1 MGHTGL
7 YTFDEVFPES
17 HPGMILRGY
26 RNLEDMTQENLA
38 QHLGIQQH
46 RVSELESGTWPI
58 SVKMAKRLGEI
69 FGTSYKTFL

>member
-1 MGHTGL
+1 MGHTEL

-17 HPGMILRGY
+17 HPGMTLCGY
-26 RNLEDMTQENLA
+26 RNLEDMTQEDLA
-38 QHLGIQQH
+38 KHLGTQQH
-46 RVSELESGTWPI
+46 RVSELESGARPI